1 MTSQTLLRITPPTG
15 LQANIDVMN
24 DFIYPNIM
32 GITRQALLL
41 LRKFMKKRR
50 KLSLLR
56 WINMKISLVRMI
68 GWWANVSPKWIS
80 VSSQHLYILTLF
92 IIDISNAI
100 SAASLT
106 ISITGIT
113 PSAFTI
119 SLALLLR
126 LTLSILKTLLRQPQ
140 DHQSYKYRFCR
151 TRFVLT
157 SLKRD
162 TEKFKT

>member
-1 MTSQTLLRITPPTG
+1 MTSQTILRITPPTG

-68 GWWANVSPKWIS
+68 GWWAIVSPKWIS
-80 VSSQHLYILTLF
+80 ALVRFDSVYYRH
-92 IIDISNAI
+92 IDISNAI

>member
-1 MTSQTLLRITPPTG
+1 MTSQTILRITPPTG
-15 LQANIDVMN
+15 LQANIDVM
-24 DFIYPNIM
+24 
-32 GITRQALLL
+32 
-41 LRKFMKKRR
+41 
-50 KLSLLR
+50 
-56 WINMKISLVRMI
+56 
-68 GWWANVSPKWIS
+68 
-80 VSSQHLYILTLF
+80 LTLF

-119 SLALLLR
+119 SLALLLW

-151 TRFVLT
+151 TRFGLV

>member
-1 MTSQTLLRITPPTG
+1 MTSQTMLRITPPTG

-41 LRKFMKKRR
+41 LKKFMKKRR

-106 ISITGIT
+106 FSITGIT

-119 SLALLLR
+119 SLALL

>member
-1 MTSQTLLRITPPTG
+1 MKRANFKTIYVTLICLIITLLCGCSLFVT
-15 LQANIDVMN
+15 DK
-24 DFIYPNIM
+24 DKFILDDKHEN
-32 GITRQALLL
+32 LL
-41 LRKFMKKRR
+41 
-50 KLSLLR
+50 SQ
-56 WINMKISLVRMI
+56 NRMI

-106 ISITGIT
+106 FSITGIT